1 MKICKTEQ
9 HPDAYPP
16 NTYMAISSSNVHMAR
31 VAVGGT
37 FDPLHDGHL
46 SLLRRA
52 FELAKNDLVVIALT
66 SDEMARDHRTRPV
79 KDYEVRL
86 KNLKTAI
93 RREFGRRNFRVEKL
107 NDLCGSAIDDDYDFI
122 VVSPETEPVAH
133 RINRLRVERGRQ
145 PIAISAIEY
154 QLAQDHIRI
163 SSTRISEGKIDRHGK
178 VLFG

>member
-1 MKICKTEQ
+1 
-9 HPDAYPP
+9 
-16 NTYMAISSSNVHMAR
+16 MAR

-52 FELAKNDLVVIALT
+52 FELAKGETVVIALT

-79 KDYEVRL
+79 HDYEIRL
-86 KNLKTAI
+86 KNLKACI
-93 RREFGRRNFRVEKL
+93 QREFGAQNYKVEKL
-107 NDLCGSAIDDDYDFI
+107 NDLCGSAIYDDFDYI
-122 VVSPETEPVAH
+122 VVSPETEPVAE
-133 RINRLRVERGRQ
+133 RINKLRTERGHN
-145 PIAISAIEY
+145 PIEISVIEY

-178 VLFG
+178 VLTGSVRLAK

>member
-1 MKICKTEQ
+1 M
-9 HPDAYPP
+9 D
-16 NTYMAISSSNVHMAR
+16 ISSSKVHMAR

-52 FELAKNDLVVIALT
+52 FELAKSDLVVIALT
-66 SDEMARDHRTRPV
+66 SDEMAKDHRTRPV
-79 KDYEVRL
+79 HDYEVRL
-86 KNLKTAI
+86 KNLKAAI
-93 RREFGRRNFRVEKL
+93 RREFGQQNYRIEKL
-107 NDLCGSAIDDDYDFI
+107 NDLCGSAIDEDYEHI

-133 RINRLRVERGRQ
+133 RINQIRIARGRQ
-145 PIAISAIEY
+145 PIAISTIDY

-178 VLFG
+178 VLSS